1 MDEQSDFCFSDFIF
15 SGISARCL
23 RANSRVVWNG
33 IDLLRRAVA
42 TLVNEEQPPGQ
53 HQVTFN
59 AAPYPS
65 GVYFYEMKIGN
76 FRAVKKMT
84 VLR

>member
-1 MDEQSDFCFSDFIF
+1 MVEQSDFCVSDYIF
-15 SGISARCL
+15 SGICTRCL

-65 GVYFYEMKIGN
+65 GVYFYELKIGN
-76 FRAVKKMT
+76 FRAVKKMI
-84 VLR
+84 VLQ